1 MIRAK
6 IHLSARVERGEDQ
19 HGVRRFIRVFY
30 TFSRIDV
37 IFKHISEQSVA
48 FGKHLCRGTIH
59 DSTGRNNVECRYNI
73 RDARKS

>member
-1 MIRAK
+1 MFDD
-6 IHLSARVERGEDQ
+6 LSVS
-19 HGVRRFIRVFY
+19 F

-73 RDARKS
+73 YETLENLKKKFCQEFFRDFSFF